1 LTPARA
7 QAARIGRACSLAF
20 HRKPLVRL
28 NVSSPPVRSAECCE
42 KNSAPSSVSLGTAV
56 FLIVTIGAHLIVGYE
71 HPQVLSPELTAFLL
85 RMDEQGENTL

>member
-1 LTPARA
+1 MSADHPGHIKIPSQTA
-7 QAARIGRACSLAF
+7 
-20 HRKPLVRL
+20 VRGHDT
-28 NVSSPPVRSAECCE
+28 R
-42 KNSAPSSVSLGTAV
+42 LGTAV